1 MAYYH
6 SDEFENWLVGKG
18 MASDQVNKFTIYTHN
33 SSFYAST
40 NAYSKIMYLSD
51 GVSGLRNP
59 SHEAAIICHEYMHG
73 VSETYNTLDHTAGSG
88 EEDAMD
94 EAYSDYFGVAYSNQF
109 VSSSIIGDY
118 IDESGGYVY
127 LRNLANTW
135 TMSYYNSIDLEPNGT
150 IEEHDR
156 SVIFSGAL
164 WNFRTNGNVNASE
177 ADELILESLNNLD
190 NSPTF
195 LDGRDALISADIENN
210 DGCYVN
216 IIKHAFY
223 LKGIGTDAIISG
235 TLQSNE
241 TWYCTQTLEGIV
253 YVPTGITLTITE
265 GTTVDLNNYAIVS
278 TGGTITIE
286 SDVTISPDIR
296 LKTGSTLNGLY
307 PTISSALSASSS
319 GKTVEVNGSNT
330 LASSSTVPSGVT
342 LVIKS
347 GATLTLGSYN
357 ITTTS
362 GTITVESGAIINSSN
377 SHLRLVTGSTINGLY
392 PTIASAVAAGSS
404 GQTFEIYGPHTLTA
418 NYSIPSVVSLSVKS
432 GATLTF
438 GSYSIVSSG
447 GTITVASDATLSPD
461 ARRKSGSTIL
471 GLYPS
476 ITSALT
482 AASSGQTVEYGG
494 SHTMSSNL
502 TVSSGITLSA
512 KAGST
517 LSFGSGYYLSVSG
530 TLNASGTSVSR
541 ATFTRSG
548 ASGTWGGIRY
558 QSGSSGTLSYGTISY
573 GTYGVYLNSSSPDVD
588 HCNIS
593 SCSYGIYC
601 TSASPDITNNTISN
615 SSYGIYC
622 TSASP
627 DICNNTVSSSSTY
640 GIYVYNGSPDLET
653 NQVTGSQ
660 VYMNACDSYMYD
672 NYFVNASSCNQALYL
687 YGSSPSLFNNTIN
700 PSEVMLAINITND
713 SDPWFG
719 DYPGLGHNYIYNENN
734 EADGVIWATNY
745 SNPIIGYG
753 SAGPYIGGNNSIIGV
768 TGIYPAT
775 AYNNSSID
783 AAWCWWGQYPAP
795 ACYGD
800 VDTHDALS
808 SDPGGGSSLAKSTY
822 LAGSIIAG
830 ESVSSPADSLYKIGL
845 SLFVEKQYESAIPV
859 FKKLIVDYPDTK
871 YASKAISMVM
881 RIGRTYDKLDRVAW
895 IDELLDQIDHDN
907 LTAALKGRKV
917 LLYRQSGRID
927 EAMELSAE
935 IAKENPGTMF
945 ESAALFDLFNMYQKD
960 LGDSVSA
967 GEVLAELKTKYP
979 DDDQTIIARSDFG
992 ENVAGALMK
1001 RHTLPKPEQQPV
1013 ALTPTE
1019 YSLSQAFPNP
1029 FNPVTKFGYTIPEK
1043 SPVRLEVFDL
1053 KGRLIETLVNQTKEP
1068 GNYQVAWD
1076 ASKYPSGIYLYKI
1089 QAGTYTETR
1098 KCLLIK

>member
-1 MAYYH
+1 MLKIKYLLLLLLISIKVFAT
-6 SDEFENWLVGKG
+6 DT
-18 MASDQVNKFTIYTHN
+18 ATTIYTPEGRPV
-33 SSFYAST
+33 T
-40 NAYSKIMYLSD
+40 AYIMGNGALWYD
-51 GVSGLRNP
+51 
-59 SHEAAIICHEYMHG
+59 
-73 VSETYNTLDHTAGSG
+73 D
-88 EEDAMD
+88 EDAQDDIDIYGLDAEIIESSTRSYNCHGYAWTLSENSGTYWIGYTDND
-94 EAYSDYFGVAYSNQF
+94 EEIKYFNDASYSNDSQASY
-109 VSSSIIGDY
+109 VSSSSSLADHGCYEQYSDHSVRVIQNGYPVAISGARTHVSKWACGPLVRQAPGHDIFALKNTSII
-118 IDESGGYVY
+118 
-127 LRNLANTW
+127 
-135 TMSYYNSIDLEPNGT
+135 SYY
-150 IEEHDR
+150 
-156 SVIFSGAL
+156 
-164 WNFRTNGNVNASE
+164 
-177 ADELILESLNNLD
+177 
-190 NSPTF
+190 
-195 LDGRDALISADIENN
+195 
-210 DGCYVN
+210 
-216 IIKHAFY
+216 K
-223 LKGIGTDAIISG
+223 LKTAHSG
-235 TLQSNE
+235 TLSSYPKTWVGAGEVNHSISSN
-241 TWYCTQTLEGIV
+241 V
-253 YVPTGITLTITE
+253 SVPSGATLTIKSDAIANL
-265 GTTVDLNNYAIVS
+265 GSYSIVS

-286 SDVTISPDIR
+286 S
-296 LKTGSTLNGLY
+296 
-307 PTISSALSASSS
+307 
-319 GKTVEVNGSNT
+319 
-330 LASSSTVPSGVT
+330 
-342 LVIKS
+342 
-347 GATLTLGSYN
+347 GAT
-357 ITTTS
+357 
-362 GTITVESGAIINSSN
+362 INSSN
-377 SHLRLVTGSTINGLY
+377 SHVRLTNGSTINGLY
-392 PTIASAVAAGSS
+392 PTIASAAAAASS
-404 GQTFEIYGPHTLTA
+404 GQTIEIYGPHTLTT

-432 GATLTF
+432 GATLTL

-461 ARRKSGSTIL
+461 VRRKSGSTIL

-476 ITSALT
+476 ITSALS
-482 AASSGQTVEYGG
+482 AASSSQTVEYGG

-517 LSFGSGYYLSVSG
+517 LSFASGYYLSVNG

-573 GTYGVYLNSSSPDVD
+573 VTYGVYLNSSSPDVD

-593 SCSYGIYC
+593 SCSYGVYC
-601 TSASPDITNNTISN
+601 TGASPDITNNTISS

-627 DICNNTVSSSSTY
+627 DICNNTVSGSSTY
-640 GIYVYNGSPDLET
+640 GLYVYNGSPDLET

-687 YGSSPSLFNNTIN
+687 YGSSPSLFNNTID

-719 DYPGLGHNYIYNENN
+719 DYPGLGHNYIYNENF

-745 SNPIIGYG
+745 SNPILGYG
-753 SAGPYIGGNNSIIGV
+753 DAGPYIGGSNSIIGV

-775 AYNNSSID
+775 AFNNSSID

-795 ACYGD
+795 ACYGN

-822 LAGSIIAG
+822 LAGDIIVD
-830 ESVSSPADSLYKIGL
+830 ESVSSPADSLYKIGM

-859 FKKLIVDYPDTK
+859 FKKLIIDYPDTK

-895 IDELLDQIDHDN
+895 IDELLDQMDNRN

-935 IAKENPGTMF
+935 IAKENPGTLF

-960 LGDSVSA
+960 LSDSVSA
-967 GEVLAELKTKYP
+967 GEILTELKTKYP
-979 DDDQTIIARSDFG
+979 DDDQTLIARSDCG

-1013 ALTPTE
+1013 AVTPTE

-1029 FNPVTKFGYTIPEK
+1029 FNPVTNFGYTIPEK

-1053 KGRLIETLVNQTKEP
+1053 KGCLIETLVNQAKEP
-1068 GNYQVAWD
+1068 GNYQVVWD
-1076 ASKYPSGIYLYKI
+1076 ASKYPSSVYLYKI